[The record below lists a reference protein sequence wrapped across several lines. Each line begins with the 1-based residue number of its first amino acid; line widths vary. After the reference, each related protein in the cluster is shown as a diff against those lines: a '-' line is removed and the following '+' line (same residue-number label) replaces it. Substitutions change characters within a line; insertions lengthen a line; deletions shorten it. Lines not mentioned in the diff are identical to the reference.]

1 MATESFYTESGT
13 SPPTLAWHYTTMPRF
28 ESIKSTGRI
37 NRATALVE
45 KGERAAAWFTTS
57 NNFEATALLGN
68 GSRTLTL
75 EEQCGLVAAVR
86 IGVKVNRLDSYK
98 TWKRNSK
105 CSRRMQEALERAA
118 IAIQT
123 ATGTSASRR
132 SIGLIGYALNTAPMV
147 TTGCQWRRC
156 SHERRS

>member
-1 MATESFYTESGT
+1 MATESFYNESGT

-28 ESIKSTGRI
+28 ESIQSTGRI

-75 EEQCGLVAAVR
+75 EEQCGFYTAVR

-118 IAIQT
+118 IKAVSNPNRDWHISFT
-123 ATGTSASRR
+123 PISWVGWVCVEYSAD
-132 SIGLIGYALNTAPMV
+132 GHNWVPMV
-147 TTGCQWRRC
+147 EVQ
-156 SHERRS
+156 S